1 MVTNASTMG
10 RPPTSPLGTAPREG
24 TAGIPVQG
32 ADRDLAATVHSF
44 AARANQPGPSQASPS
59 QAGTVQA
66 GPSQAGPS
74 QASPSQASPSP
85 ASQSPPL
92 ASADVNQS
100 PACANPW
107 IAVVDA
113 WPCRR
118 EFVLNFLR
126 SQAWRAEHIL
136 ALSVDEILAE
146 RGEPRGGPALIVF
159 SVGGLSITD
168 PRVSRDFENLLE
180 RFDRVP
186 IVVLSDRNER
196 EEVRLALGA
205 GARGFVSTLL
215 DPQLLCA
222 ALSLVRVGGR
232 FAPPEL
238 FDEWM
243 IARDDAGGDAGDDE
257 AAGEPMLP
265 QYNELTPRQT
275 HVLQLLQEGF
285 PNKVIAS
292 KLGMTESTVK
302 VHVRQ
307 IMRRLG
313 AKNRTEAALLAQRL
327 APLRKTAC

>member
-1 MVTNASTMG
+1 MSNASIID
-10 RPPTSPLGTAPREG
+10 RPANSPLGTAPRDG
-24 TAGIPVQG
+24 TAGRTAPDTGDRSVN
-32 ADRDLAATVHSF
+32 RDLAATVHSF
-44 AARANQPGPSQASPS
+44 AARANQ
-59 QAGTVQA
+59 AG
-66 GPSQAGPS
+66 
-74 QASPSQASPSP
+74 
-85 ASQSPPL
+85 QSPPSAPADVSQTV
-92 ASADVNQS
+92 ASA
-100 PACANPW
+100 APW

-126 SQAWRAEHIL
+126 SQAWRAEHIV

-146 RGEPRGGPALIVF
+146 RGDPRSRPALIVF
-159 SVGGLSITD
+159 SVGGLSIAD
-168 PRVSRDFENLLE
+168 PRVSSDFENLLQGFE
-180 RFDRVP
+180 RVP

-196 EEVRLALGA
+196 EEVRLTLAA
-205 GARGFVSTLL
+205 GAMGFVSTLL

-243 IARDDAGGDAGDDE
+243 IARDDSGGEVGDDE
-257 AAGEPMLP
+257 ASGEAMLP
-265 QYNELTPRQT
+265 QYNALTPRQT
-275 HVLQLLQEGF
+275 NVLHLLQEGF
-285 PNKVIAS
+285 PNKVIATR
-292 KLGMTESTVK
+292 LGMTESTVK

-313 AKNRTEAALLAQRL
+313 AKNRTEAALLAQRS

>member
-1 MVTNASTMG
+1 MVTNASTID
-10 RPPTSPLGTAPREG
+10 RPPNSPLGTLPRNG
-24 TAGIPVQG
+24 AAGSAAQG
-32 ADRDLAATVHSF
+32 AERDLAATVHSF
-44 AARANQPGPSQASPS
+44 AARANQAGLSQ
-59 QAGTVQA
+59 
-66 GPSQAGPS
+66 
-74 QASPSQASPSP
+74 
-85 ASQSPPL
+85 ASQSPPS
-92 ASADVNQS
+92 APADVSQAVAS
-100 PACANPW
+100 STPW

-126 SQAWRAEHIL
+126 SQAWHAEHIL
-136 ALSVDEILAE
+136 ALSVEEILAE
-146 RGEPRGGPALIVF
+146 RRELPGGPALIVF

-180 RFDRVP
+180 CFARVP

-243 IARDDAGGDAGDDE
+243 IAGGDAGDDE

-285 PNKVIAS
+285 PNKVIAT